1 MTGFSEPP
9 QVSRSAHHAGGG
21 WRRAGCWRGSHNDGI
36 RPQAIRNAQRRP
48 AEYNRLAALRSKA
61 GPSNPQ
67 HGYVSTERAKVHVT
81 DWDVFASQSAI
92 VRQAVENS
100 ASRMQRLQ
108 NREEKMPLFITY
120 ASYSHSGVK
129 GLVNKPEDR
138 SGAVKALIEK
148 AGGKLVALYNTT
160 GSNDVVL
167 VSELADG
174 SDAVAMGMAVAAS
187 GALAK
192 IETVRAWTPSEFKG
206 IAEKA
211 ARVASAYTP
220 PGK

>member
-1 MTGFSEPP
+1 MSKTIAFPS
-9 QVSRSAHHAGGG
+9 
-21 WRRAGCWRGSHNDGI
+21 D
-36 RPQAIRNAQRRP
+36 
-48 AEYNRLAALRSKA
+48 LRSS
-61 GPSNPQ
+61 PSF
-67 HGYVSTERAKVHVT
+67 
-81 DWDVFASQSAI
+81 FAPQSAI
-92 VRQAVENS
+92 PMIRSWKIPRPES
-100 ASRMQRLQ
+100 TLKTGRRS
-108 NREEKMPLFITY
+108 MPLFITY

-129 GLVNKPEDR
+129 GLVNKPSDR
-138 SGAVKALIEK
+138 SAAVKALIEK

-187 GALAK
+187 GALSK

-211 ARVASAYTP
+211 ARVAGAYTP
-220 PGK
+220 PGE

>member
-1 MTGFSEPP
+1 MQEKPAGREP
-9 QVSRSAHHAGGG
+9 GGQT
-21 WRRAGCWRGSHNDGI
+21 
-36 RPQAIRNAQRRP
+36 PP
-48 AEYNRLAALRSKA
+48 
-61 GPSNPQ
+61 
-67 HGYVSTERAKVHVT
+67 
-81 DWDVFASQSAI
+81 QSAI
-92 VRQAVENS
+92 VRSGRGKFRGHNARS
-100 ASRMQRLQ
+100 QRLQ

-138 SGAVKALIEK
+138 SGAVKAVIEK
-148 AGGKLVALYNTT
+148 AGGKIVALYNTT

-167 VSELADG
+167 VSEFVEG

-187 GALAK
+187 GALSR
-192 IETVRAWTPSEFKG
+192 IETVRAWTPGEFKG

-211 ARVASAYTP
+211 ARAVSAYAP